1 MSSIIKIERK
11 YDKISLIKNG
21 ASVSFSFE
29 PSSEIIYVI
38 VPKDFEDAK
47 QDITPLS
54 TKCRI
59 LQNAPEH
66 DVNECI
72 PFDTFK
78 AYVHAS
84 KSLNPDY
91 TSNSDKSI
99 YQCTVAVKHRINVGT
114 SETAKQ
120 YTSTLSEKRFF
131 KACIDDFECLERPE
145 LENLKDLQIVSDD
158 IGNAKLYTCREC
170 AVPTTILHPGLLTEI
185 PNSWTDVADT
195 NRGVS
200 SHPVVTIK
208 DTVEKPSP
216 VAVATVSGKTTN
228 NLLRITD
235 PQTGNTYYARVPNH
249 EAPPV
254 RASLSRSRPSHRNVG
269 RIEPVLRL
277 SDIPE
282 EAENQS
288 EYENNSIETPPAN
301 EDTAI
306 TIQNSSTLVSR
317 EYNFEQSLHSMTL
330 DIISVYL
337 KGQKMLYIEAKV
349 YCEQH
354 LYALMLP
361 AIIITAVCSVVS
373 VSLNSYWFGGIIVS
387 CFTACNSC
395 ILSLVTYLKLDA
407 KAEAHKM
414 TAYSF
419 EKLQSMC
426 EFSSGRILFADK
438 HLTLL
443 KLMEE
448 IGTNVKDIKEKNQ
461 FILPEAIR
469 HRFPYLYSTNVFAE
483 VKQIQNTELILINEM
498 QNLIEAGK
506 NLKKDIDMGT
516 VTDVSK
522 YEDIVK
528 HQNIAFKELMN
539 FRKQYMEIDNKFK
552 KEIDD
557 NIGRTRTERLNCC
570 QWLKN

>member
-1 MSSIIKIERK
+1 
-11 YDKISLIKNG
+11 
-21 ASVSFSFE
+21 
-29 PSSEIIYVI
+29 
-38 VPKDFEDAK
+38 
-47 QDITPLS
+47 
-54 TKCRI
+54 
-59 LQNAPEH
+59 
-66 DVNECI
+66 
-72 PFDTFK
+72 
-78 AYVHAS
+78 
-84 KSLNPDY
+84 
-91 TSNSDKSI
+91 
-99 YQCTVAVKHRINVGT
+99 
-114 SETAKQ
+114 
-120 YTSTLSEKRFF
+120 
-131 KACIDDFECLERPE
+131 
-145 LENLKDLQIVSDD
+145 
-158 IGNAKLYTCREC
+158 
-170 AVPTTILHPGLLTEI
+170 
-185 PNSWTDVADT
+185 
-195 NRGVS
+195 
-200 SHPVVTIK
+200 
-208 DTVEKPSP
+208 
-216 VAVATVSGKTTN
+216 
-228 NLLRITD
+228 
-235 PQTGNTYYARVPNH
+235 
-249 EAPPV
+249 
-254 RASLSRSRPSHRNVG
+254 
-269 RIEPVLRL
+269 
-277 SDIPE
+277 
-282 EAENQS
+282 
-288 EYENNSIETPPAN
+288 
-301 EDTAI
+301 
-306 TIQNSSTLVSR
+306 
-317 EYNFEQSLHSMTL
+317 MTL

-361 AIIITAVCSVVS
+361 AIIITAVCSVIS

-522 YEDIVK
+522 YEEIVK

-557 NIGRTRTERLNCC
+557 NIGRTRTERFNCC